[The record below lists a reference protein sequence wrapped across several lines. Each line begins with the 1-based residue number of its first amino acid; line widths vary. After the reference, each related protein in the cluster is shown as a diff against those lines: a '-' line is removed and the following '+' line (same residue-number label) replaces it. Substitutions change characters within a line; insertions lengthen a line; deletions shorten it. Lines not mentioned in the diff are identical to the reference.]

1 MATARERARS
11 IVNDVLRNRDEEG
24 YTFRIQSSFEKE
36 SFRVA
41 LNTVRRE
48 YTEVEMAHVS
58 IETGRSSDINYS
70 YYVRVRYINK
80 AGQMLIVKNNPDG
93 SVTEIDPVMFTK
105 GKTKIKTDIKEIEK
119 ESDDDYAKRMS
130 DGKENAVQR
139 AIRQMSEDKMS
150 FEQMKRNIGDDFDT
164 PEAQEYIKMFYSK
177 EVTKLSK
184 KVINFSDWPPTA
196 VDIIAKLI
204 NDGKTKEEI
213 QETNPPFRAGQ
224 KHEELIDLMFEDGFD
239 INAAKTYVK
248 DSAQY

>member
-1 MATARERARS
+1 MATKRERARA
-11 IVNDVLRNRDEEG
+11 IINDVLRKEDATG
-24 YTFRIQSSFEKE
+24 YTFSIHARHEKE
-36 SFRVA
+36 SLRVA
-41 LNTVRRE
+41 LNTVRGE
-48 YTEVEMAHVS
+48 YTELEIANIA
-58 IETGRSSDINYS
+58 IETGRSSSTDYP
-70 YYVRVRYINK
+70 YYVRVRYIPGAK
-80 AGQMLIVKNNPDG
+80 PMQMFKNNTDG
-93 SVTEIDPVMFTK
+93 SMTKIDPLSFAKAEV
-105 GKTKIKTDIKEIEK
+105 KTDIKEIET

-130 DGKENAVQR
+130 DGKEIAVQR

-248 DSAQY
+248 DSARD